1 MQRRLDVRVGVA
13 GIGLGSENGEG
24 ENPLLVHRTA
34 CGEARIPLVVDP
46 SGDSEIAGELYISDI
61 AGELYISDILN
72 SRIEVDSL
80 EDSVSIDIREEIL

>member
-24 ENPLLVHRTA
+24 GNPLLVHRAA
-34 CGEARIPLVVDP
+34 CEEARIPLVEDP
-46 SGDSEIAGELYISDI
+46 SGDSEI